1 MTKISQLANRRCML
15 MKKLVAIICIL
26 LVIFVGMYVN
36 RSKSNQN
43 LITATEVEKVEE
55 YISKIY
61 MWKEITG
68 DALPKFDNINDAP
81 DVWTWEV
88 VKKNLENYDL
98 TKDEIQNKATELF
111 GNQFK
116 KQFPQEGTEYMQYD
130 EKLGK
135 YISTGIELDTLD
147 DCFYIKNIRK
157 TKDGYEVEIAEYLE
171 DYVNSLGVEDEN
183 EIYEIYIKNL
193 NEETIANVKN
203 TEGETKTIDVVK
215 ENLDKFTTKTV
226 NLKKSSNGNIYVESV
241 K

>member
-1 MTKISQLANRRCML
+1 

-81 DVWTWEV
+81 DIWTWEV
-88 VKKNLENYDL
+88 VKKDLENYEL

-116 KQFPQEGTEYMQYD
+116 KEFPQEGTEYMQYD

-226 NLKKSSNGNIYVESV
+226 NLKKNSNGNIYVESV

>member
-1 MTKISQLANRRCML
+1 
-15 MKKLVAIICIL
+15 MKKIVAIICIL

-88 VKKNLENYDL
+88 VKKDLENYEL

-111 GNQFK
+111 GNQFT

-135 YISTGIELDTLD
+135 YISTGIELDTLE
-147 DCFYIKNIRK
+147 DCFYIKNIKK

-171 DYVNSLGVEDEN
+171 DYVNSLGIEDEN

-203 TEGETKTIDVVK
+203 TEGETKIIEVVK

-226 NLKKSSNGNIYVESV
+226 NLKKNSNGNIYVESV

>member
-1 MTKISQLANRRCML
+1 

-88 VKKNLENYDL
+88 VKKDLENYEL

-116 KQFPQEGTEYMQYD
+116 KEFPQEGTEYMQYD

-171 DYVNSLGVEDEN
+171 DYVNSLGIEDEN

-203 TEGETKTIDVVK
+203 TEGETKIIEVVK
-215 ENLDKFTTKTV
+215 ENLNKFTTKTV
-226 NLKKSSNGNIYVESV
+226 NLKKNSNGNIYVESV

>member
-1 MTKISQLANRRCML
+1 

-68 DALPKFDNINDAP
+68 EALPKFDNINDAP
-81 DVWTWEV
+81 DIWTWEV
-88 VKKNLENYDL
+88 VKKDLENYEL

-111 GNQFK
+111 GNQFA

-203 TEGETKTIDVVK
+203 TEGETKTIEVVK

-226 NLKKSSNGNIYVESV
+226 NLKKNSNGNIYVESV

>member
-1 MTKISQLANRRCML
+1 

-81 DVWTWEV
+81 NVWTWEV

-226 NLKKSSNGNIYVESV
+226 NLKRNSNGNIYVESV

>member
-1 MTKISQLANRRCML
+1 MRKL
-15 MKKLVAIICIL
+15 KKLVAIICIL

-88 VKKNLENYDL
+88 VKKDLENYEL

-203 TEGETKTIDVVK
+203 TEGETKTIEVVK

-226 NLKKSSNGNIYVESV
+226 NLKKNSNGNIYVESV

>member
-1 MTKISQLANRRCML
+1 

-68 DALPKFDNINDAP
+68 EALPKFDNINDAP

-88 VKKNLENYDL
+88 VKKDLENYEL

-135 YISTGIELDTLD
+135 YISTGIELDTLE
-147 DCFYIKNIRK
+147 DCFYIKNIKK

-171 DYVNSLGVEDEN
+171 DYVNSLGIEDEN

-203 TEGETKTIDVVK
+203 TEGETKIIEVVK
-215 ENLDKFTTKTV
+215 ENLNKFTTKTV
-226 NLKKSSNGNIYVESV
+226 NLKKNSNGNIYVESV

>member
-1 MTKISQLANRRCML
+1 

-55 YISKIY
+55 YTSKIY

-68 DALPKFDNINDAP
+68 EALPKFDNINDAP

-226 NLKKSSNGNIYVESV
+226 NLKKSSNGNIYVEGV

>member
-1 MTKISQLANRRCML
+1 

-88 VKKNLENYDL
+88 VKKDLENYEL

-135 YISTGIELDTLD
+135 YISTGIELDTLE

-203 TEGETKTIDVVK
+203 TEGETKTIEVVK

-226 NLKKSSNGNIYVESV
+226 NLKKNSNGNIYVESV

>member
-1 MTKISQLANRRCML
+1 

-68 DALPKFDNINDAP
+68 EALPKFDNINDAP

-116 KQFPQEGTEYMQYD
+116 KEFPQEGTEYMQYD
-130 EKLGK
+130 EELGK

-226 NLKKSSNGNIYVESV
+226 NLKKNSNGNIYVESV

>member
-1 MTKISQLANRRCML
+1 

-88 VKKNLENYDL
+88 VKKDLENYEL

-135 YISTGIELDTLD
+135 YISTGIELDTLE
-147 DCFYIKNIRK
+147 DCFYIKNIKK

-171 DYVNSLGVEDEN
+171 DYVNSLGIEDEN

-193 NEETIANVKN
+193 NEEIIANVKN
-203 TEGETKTIDVVK
+203 TEGETKIIEVVK

-226 NLKKSSNGNIYVESV
+226 NLKKNSNGNIYVESV

>member
-1 MTKISQLANRRCML
+1 

-88 VKKNLENYDL
+88 VKKDLENYEL

-226 NLKKSSNGNIYVESV
+226 NLKKNSNGNIYVESV

>member
-1 MTKISQLANRRCML
+1 

-81 DVWTWEV
+81 DIWTWEV
-88 VKKNLENYDL
+88 VKKDLENYEL

-116 KQFPQEGTEYMQYD
+116 KEFPQEGTEYIQYD

-171 DYVNSLGVEDEN
+171 DYVNSLGIEDEN

-203 TEGETKTIDVVK
+203 TEGETKTIEVVK

-226 NLKKSSNGNIYVESV
+226 NLKKNSNGNIYVESV

>member
-1 MTKISQLANRRCML
+1 

-36 RSKSNQN
+36 RRKSNQN

-68 DALPKFDNINDAP
+68 EALPKFDNINDAP

-98 TKDEIQNKATELF
+98 TKGEIQNKATELF
-111 GNQFK
+111 GNQFT

-130 EKLGK
+130 EELGK

-157 TKDGYEVEIAEYLE
+157 TKDGYEVKIAEYLE

-226 NLKKSSNGNIYVESV
+226 NLKKNSNGNIYVESV

>member
-1 MTKISQLANRRCML
+1 

-88 VKKNLENYDL
+88 VKKDLENYEL

-135 YISTGIELDTLD
+135 YISTGIELDTLE
-147 DCFYIKNIRK
+147 DCFYIKNIKK

-203 TEGETKTIDVVK
+203 TEGETKTIEVVK

-226 NLKKSSNGNIYVESV
+226 NLKKNSNGNIYVESV

>member
-1 MTKISQLANRRCML
+1 

-68 DALPKFDNINDAP
+68 EALPKFDNINDAP

-157 TKDGYEVEIAEYLE
+157 TKEGYEVEIAEYLE

>member
-1 MTKISQLANRRCML
+1 

-68 DALPKFDNINDAP
+68 EALPKFDNINDAP
-81 DVWTWEV
+81 DIWTWEV
-88 VKKNLENYDL
+88 VKKDLENYEL

-116 KQFPQEGTEYMQYD
+116 KEFPQEGTEYMQYD

-203 TEGETKTIDVVK
+203 TEGETKTIEVVK

-226 NLKKSSNGNIYVESV
+226 NLKKNSNGNIYVESV

>member
-1 MTKISQLANRRCML
+1 

-88 VKKNLENYDL
+88 VKKDLENYEL

-116 KQFPQEGTEYMQYD
+116 KEFPQEGTEYMQYD

-203 TEGETKTIDVVK
+203 TEGETKIIEVVK

-226 NLKKSSNGNIYVESV
+226 NLKKNSNGNIYVESV

>member
-1 MTKISQLANRRCML
+1 

-88 VKKNLENYDL
+88 VKKDLENYEL

-135 YISTGIELDTLD
+135 YISTGIELDTLE
-147 DCFYIKNIRK
+147 DCFYIKNIKK

-193 NEETIANVKN
+193 NEETIANEKN
-203 TEGETKTIDVVK
+203 TEGETKIIEVVK

-226 NLKKSSNGNIYVESV
+226 NLKKNSNGNIYVESV

>member
-1 MTKISQLANRRCML
+1 

-88 VKKNLENYDL
+88 VKKDLENYEL

-116 KQFPQEGTEYMQYD
+116 KQFPQEGTEYMKYD

-135 YISTGIELDTLD
+135 YISTGIELDTLE
-147 DCFYIKNIRK
+147 DCFYIKNIKK

-203 TEGETKTIDVVK
+203 TEGETKTIEVVK

-226 NLKKSSNGNIYVESV
+226 NLKKNSNGNIYVESV

>member
-1 MTKISQLANRRCML
+1 

-36 RSKSNQN
+36 RIKSNQN

-68 DALPKFDNINDAP
+68 EALPKFDNINDAP

-130 EKLGK
+130 EELGK

-157 TKDGYEVEIAEYLE
+157 TKDGYEVKIAEYLE

-226 NLKKSSNGNIYVESV
+226 NLKKNSNGNIYVESV

>member
-1 MTKISQLANRRCML
+1 

>member
-1 MTKISQLANRRCML
+1 

-226 NLKKSSNGNIYVESV
+226 NLKKNSNGNIYVESV

>member
-1 MTKISQLANRRCML
+1 

-68 DALPKFDNINDAP
+68 EALPKFDNINDAP

-88 VKKNLENYDL
+88 VKKDLENYEL

-135 YISTGIELDTLD
+135 YISTGIELDTLE
-147 DCFYIKNIRK
+147 DCFYIKNIKK

-203 TEGETKTIDVVK
+203 TEGETKTIEVVK

-226 NLKKSSNGNIYVESV
+226 NLKKNSNGNIYVESV

>member
-1 MTKISQLANRRCML
+1 

-68 DALPKFDNINDAP
+68 EALPKFDNINDAP

-116 KQFPQEGTEYMQYD
+116 KQFPQEGTEYMQYN

-171 DYVNSLGVEDEN
+171 DYVNSLGVDDEN

>member
-1 MTKISQLANRRCML
+1 

-81 DVWTWEV
+81 DIWTWEV
-88 VKKNLENYDL
+88 VKKDLENYEL

-171 DYVNSLGVEDEN
+171 DYVNSLGIEDEN

-193 NEETIANVKN
+193 NEETIANEKN
-203 TEGETKTIDVVK
+203 TEGETKIIEVVK

-226 NLKKSSNGNIYVESV
+226 NLKKNSNGNIYVESV

>member
-1 MTKISQLANRRCML
+1 

-88 VKKNLENYDL
+88 VKKDLENYEL

-193 NEETIANVKN
+193 NEEIIANVKN
-203 TEGETKTIDVVK
+203 TEGETKTIEVVK

-226 NLKKSSNGNIYVESV
+226 NLKKNSNGNIYVESV

>member
-1 MTKISQLANRRCML
+1 

-88 VKKNLENYDL
+88 VKKDLENYEL

-203 TEGETKTIDVVK
+203 IEGETKIIEVVK
-215 ENLDKFTTKTV
+215 ENLDKFTKKTV
-226 NLKKSSNGNIYVESV
+226 NLKKNSNGNIYVESV

>member
-1 MTKISQLANRRCML
+1 
-15 MKKLVAIICIL
+15 MKKLVAIIFIL

-68 DALPKFDNINDAP
+68 EALPKFDNINDAP

-98 TKDEIQNKATELF
+98 TKDEIQNKAIELF

-116 KQFPQEGTEYMQYD
+116 KQFPREGTEYMQYD

>member
-1 MTKISQLANRRCML
+1 

-81 DVWTWEV
+81 DIWTWEV
-88 VKKNLENYDL
+88 VKKDLENYEL

-171 DYVNSLGVEDEN
+171 DYVNSLGVDDEN

-203 TEGETKTIDVVK
+203 TEGETKTIEVVK

-226 NLKKSSNGNIYVESV
+226 NLKKNSNGNIYVESV

>member
-1 MTKISQLANRRCML
+1 

-61 MWKEITG
+61 MWKEITCE
-68 DALPKFDNINDAP
+68 ALPKFDNINDAP
-81 DVWTWEV
+81 DIWTWEV
-88 VKKNLENYDL
+88 VKKDLENYEL

-203 TEGETKTIDVVK
+203 TEGETKTIEVVK

-226 NLKKSSNGNIYVESV
+226 NLKKNSNGNIYVESV

>member
-1 MTKISQLANRRCML
+1 

-111 GNQFK
+111 GNQFA

-130 EKLGK
+130 EQLGK
-135 YISTGIELDTLD
+135 YISTGIELDTLE
-147 DCFYIKNIRK
+147 DCFYIKNIKK

-203 TEGETKTIDVVK
+203 TEGETKTIEVVK

-226 NLKKSSNGNIYVESV
+226 NLKKNSNGNIYVESV

>member
-1 MTKISQLANRRCML
+1 

-88 VKKNLENYDL
+88 VKKDLENYEL

-203 TEGETKTIDVVK
+203 TEGETKIIEVVK
-215 ENLDKFTTKTV
+215 ENLNKFTTKTV
-226 NLKKSSNGNIYVESV
+226 NLKKNSNGNIYVESV

>member
-1 MTKISQLANRRCML
+1 

-88 VKKNLENYDL
+88 VKKDLENYEL

-111 GNQFK
+111 GNQFT

-135 YISTGIELDTLD
+135 YISTGIELDTLE
-147 DCFYIKNIRK
+147 DCFYIKNIKK

-171 DYVNSLGVEDEN
+171 DYVNSLGIEDEN

-203 TEGETKTIDVVK
+203 TEGETKIIEVVK
-215 ENLDKFTTKTV
+215 ENLNKFTTKTV
-226 NLKKSSNGNIYVESV
+226 NLKKNSNGNIYVESV

>member
-1 MTKISQLANRRCML
+1 

-68 DALPKFDNINDAP
+68 EALPKFDNINDAP
-81 DVWTWEV
+81 DIWTWEV
-88 VKKNLENYDL
+88 VKKDLENYEL

-135 YISTGIELDTLD
+135 YISTGIELDTLE
-147 DCFYIKNIRK
+147 DCFYIKNIKK

-203 TEGETKTIDVVK
+203 TEGETKIIEVVK

-226 NLKKSSNGNIYVESV
+226 NLKKNSNGNIYVESV

>member
-1 MTKISQLANRRCML
+1 

-81 DVWTWEV
+81 DIWTWEV
-88 VKKNLENYDL
+88 VKKDLENYEL

-111 GNQFK
+111 GNQFT

-135 YISTGIELDTLD
+135 YISTGIELDTLE
-147 DCFYIKNIRK
+147 DCFYIKNIKK

-171 DYVNSLGVEDEN
+171 DYVNSLGIEDEN

-193 NEETIANVKN
+193 NEETIANEKN
-203 TEGETKTIDVVK
+203 TEGETKIIEVVK

-226 NLKKSSNGNIYVESV
+226 NLKKNSNGNIYVESV